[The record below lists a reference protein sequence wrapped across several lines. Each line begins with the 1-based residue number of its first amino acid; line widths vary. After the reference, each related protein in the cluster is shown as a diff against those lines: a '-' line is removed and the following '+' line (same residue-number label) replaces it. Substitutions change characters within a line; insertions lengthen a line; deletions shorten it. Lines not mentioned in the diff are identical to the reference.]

1 MGGDWLIRVDLIGVF
16 SGISTG
22 LNRNVNLFEY
32 KHALHNM
39 ESRVDN
45 NKSVLQCLYWWL
57 LCYSDIYRLYQNKEL
72 KYVHYILGDHNGKTK
87 GVSATGQ
94 RRSPTKRN
102 FCSILLTATSGL
114 RELAAEQRGSHFST
128 RWLLHRF
135 ECTTFGGK
143 ICDEIRVWFIVL
155 IVTNAEEL
163 TGNAEDVNPV
173 TAT

>member
-1 MGGDWLIRVDLIGVF
+1 MGGGWLIGVF
-16 SGISTG
+16 IGISTG

-39 ESRVDN
+39 ESREDN

-57 LCYSDIYRLYQNKEL
+57 LCCSNIYRLYQNKEL
-72 KYVHYILGDHNGKTK
+72 KYVHFILGDHNGKTK

-94 RRSPTKRN
+94 RRWPTKRT
-102 FCSILLTATSGL
+102 FICSILLTATSE
-114 RELAAEQRGSHFST
+114 RRQLAAEQRGGRFST

-135 ECTTFGGK
+135 DCTTLGGK

-155 IVTNAEEL
+155 IETNADEL